1 MVLRRV
7 REVVAFVVLTFMLAG
22 LGHAVP
28 APPGSPA
35 ASAVEPR
42 KWPCRIIVQRPL
54 LQVVESAWDE
64 SRTFRR
70 LCAALAEKGAIA
82 ILQPG
87 AEESQFAART
97 RLGVTDDGIAV
108 GRVMVSLNTETLQ
121 YIAHELEH
129 LLEFADGLDLAREAE
144 REASRVWRTVHGFE
158 TQRAIDTGLQV
169 AREVAEG
176 RVAGSDAKRA
186 RRAVPR

>member
-1 MVLRRV
+1 MVLRRG
-7 REVVAFVVLTFMLAG
+7 REVVASVVLTFVLAG
-22 LGHAVP
+22 LGHAAPV
-28 APPGSPA
+28 PPGSPA
-35 ASAVEPR
+35 ASAAEPR

-54 LQVVESAWDE
+54 LQIVESAWDR

-70 LCAALAEKGAIA
+70 LCGALAEKGAIA
-82 ILQPG
+82 VLQPG
-87 AEESQFAART
+87 VETSQFAART
-97 RLGVTDDGIAV
+97 GLSVTDDGIAV
-108 GRVMVSLNTETLQ
+108 GRVMVPLNTETLQ

-129 LLEFADGLDLAREAE
+129 LLEFAEGLDLSREAE
-144 REASRVWRTVHGFE
+144 REASRVWRTVNGFE

-176 RVAGSDAKRA
+176 RVAGADAERA